1 MRYFEPNLNGI
12 YSAILHKKGMALW
25 FCVTFARHFVMLGFV
40 LSSIVKHLKIALNT
54 RFLLPGQLEGF
65 GWYTH
70 EIARR
75 MAAQHPED
83 EFIFLFD
90 RPFDAQFIFGKNVTP
105 VVLPPRARFA
115 PQFYFWFEWAV
126 PKVLKEM
133 GADVFFS
140 PDAMCSL
147 STKTPSVMTCHDLVP
162 LHYPKQI
169 PLIHRHYLLHFL
181 PKHLRRADRVLT
193 VSDYVRQD
201 IFQTCGI
208 PLEKITTI
216 HNGCREDF
224 YPLQVIEKQQIRDE
238 YADGQ
243 AFFFYAGAIHPRKNI
258 PRLIR
263 AFDLFINK
271 TAAPVKLLLAGRFA
285 WETGEVK
292 TAFEQANSR
301 ADIRFL
307 GHLENEKLPK
317 LMASAL
323 ALTYVSI
330 SEGFG
335 LPVLEAMNTDTPV
348 LTANTTSLPEVAGDA
363 ALLVDPFSETAIAD
377 GLEKLWNDRRF
388 AQNLV
393 EKGRAQRQKF
403 SWDVAAQ
410 QVYQILKE
418 TAAK

>member
-1 MRYFEPNLNGI
+1 
-12 YSAILHKKGMALW
+12 MALW

-75 MAAQHPED
+75 MAVQHPED
-83 EFIFLFD
+83 EFFFLFD
-90 RPFDAQFIFGKNVTP
+90 RPFDAQFVYGKNVTP

-126 PKVLKEM
+126 PKALKAI

-162 LHYPKQI
+162 LHYPAQI

-208 PLEKITTI
+208 PLEKITTV
-216 HNGCREDF
+216 HNGCREGF
-224 YPLQVIEKQQIRDE
+224 YPLQDFEKQQIRNE
-238 YADGQ
+238 YANGQ
-243 AFFFYAGAIHPRKNI
+243 AFFFYVGAIHPRKNI
-258 PRLIR
+258 PHLIR

-301 ADIRFL
+301 ANIRFL

-363 ALLVDPFSETAIAD
+363 ALLVDPFSEIAIAE
-377 GLEKLWNDRRF
+377 GLEKLWRDE
-388 AQNLV
+388 NLRQKLI
-393 EKGRAQRQKF
+393 EKGRVQRQKF

-410 QVYQILKE
+410 RIYQILKE